1 VNFRLTADPGF
12 KLKIPSTTLGEN
24 FAVSG
29 SASNIFCALALLNI
43 AAKTSMNVRV
53 TNSFFI
59 KWI

>member
-1 VNFRLTADPGF
+1 VNFTSTADPEF
-12 KLKIPSTTLGEN
+12 KLKIPSTTLGKN

-29 SASNIFCALALLNI
+29 SASNIFWALALLNI
-43 AAKTSMNVRV
+43 AVKTSVNVKV